1 MDLAGLLEAR
11 DIVVINTAANDVGKD
26 TAGFIS
32 ATMINLLGDVV
43 RDQAKLRPDQRRP
56 VHLVIDEAASM
67 AAVDYGTFFAELRKF
82 GLYCIV
88 TTQSFE
94 LLGRHLTAVILAN
107 TDVIMAFRCSA
118 EDASR
123 LEAEF
128 GGAVARDDILAL
140 DNYDFYLRSPSAGRM
155 RPPVSVRGLPPPAV
169 TAERTALARRIQD
182 DSRVR
187 FGRPVQRRP

>member
-1 MDLAGLLEAR
+1 
-11 DIVVINTAANDVGKD
+11 
-26 TAGFIS
+26 
-32 ATMINLLGDVV
+32 
-43 RDQAKLRPDQRRP
+43 
-56 VHLVIDEAASM
+56 M

-128 GGAVARDDILAL
+128 GGALAL